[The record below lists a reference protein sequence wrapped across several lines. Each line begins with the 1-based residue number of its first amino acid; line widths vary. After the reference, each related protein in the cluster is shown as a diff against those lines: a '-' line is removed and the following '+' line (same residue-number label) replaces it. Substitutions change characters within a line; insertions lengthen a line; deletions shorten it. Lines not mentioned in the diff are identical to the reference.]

1 MILDDVIHR
10 RCPTLDVL
18 CMSKAPDSF
27 YAANSGGSLTSGI
40 SVLQK
45 SLFICAIWMLN
56 FRMNNAWNRYWQ
68 GVTHVQL
75 MFTKWGDAFTQICTF
90 IDVTLE
96 QDCNRGTRS
105 DLEAVRREF
114 AHLFSLMS
122 AMATDRLLSGDI
134 VMAQRVGDQKGR
146 WGNRVIPREKLWEA
160 SRPKMVELDVISL
173 DVFAGKGG
181 SLVDSGFTRNPCRD
195 TTSTDAS
202 VDSPDPFT
210 RRGSRTSVASLEST
224 DSLTTRKI
232 LRRASTE
239 SSNKFDE
246 IRKTLSGPSATDNPK
261 WKTLCDD
268 ALGSMRTLDD
278 ILWHGGFG
286 KF

>member
-1 MILDDVIHR
+1 MLLYHTGFREFAVAFHRAGGVFWDPRVWRTAVIFVFWAMFVRFTQSLYAFVDKDTKYLFGFIECAEVDELVRNDFVDGTITKTPDLIFDDVIHR

-18 CMSKAPDSF
+18 CLSKAPDTF

-75 MFTKWGDAFTQICTF
+75 MFAKWGDAFTQICTF

-134 VMAQRVGDQKGR
+134 VMAQRVEENKIATEGSKKFSGE
-146 WGNRVIPREKLWEA
+146 PR
-160 SRPKMVELDVISL
+160 
-173 DVFAGKGG
+173 
-181 SLVDSGFTRNPCRD
+181 
-195 TTSTDAS
+195 DA
-202 VDSPDPFT
+202 
-210 RRGSRTSVASLEST
+210 
-224 DSLTTRKI
+224 RK
-232 LRRASTE
+232 
-239 SSNKFDE
+239 K
-246 IRKTLSGPSATDNPK
+246 
-261 WKTLCDD
+261 
-268 ALGSMRTLDD
+268 
-278 ILWHGGFG
+278 HGI
-286 KF
+286 